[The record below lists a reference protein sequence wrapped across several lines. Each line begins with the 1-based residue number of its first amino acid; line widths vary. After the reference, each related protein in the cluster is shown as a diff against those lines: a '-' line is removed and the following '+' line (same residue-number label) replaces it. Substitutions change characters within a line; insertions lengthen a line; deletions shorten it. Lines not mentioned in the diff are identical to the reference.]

1 MNRSVFTAALIL
13 ISAPAAAE
21 TPQPTPDDVQKVCAS
36 LETVVRLAV
45 EQRAGQNLTP
55 RLQVALAAH
64 ERLNCHPF
72 GLVNTL
78 SLGIPGVDLNR
89 FLPNQ

>member
-1 MNRSVFTAALIL
+1 MIRIVFTAALFL
-13 ISAPAAAE
+13 IAAPAAAE
-21 TPQPTPDDVQKVCAS
+21 PPQATLDEVHKVCTS

-45 EQRAGQNLTP
+45 EQRTSQNPLP

-78 SLGIPGVDLNR
+78 TLTVPGVDLTR